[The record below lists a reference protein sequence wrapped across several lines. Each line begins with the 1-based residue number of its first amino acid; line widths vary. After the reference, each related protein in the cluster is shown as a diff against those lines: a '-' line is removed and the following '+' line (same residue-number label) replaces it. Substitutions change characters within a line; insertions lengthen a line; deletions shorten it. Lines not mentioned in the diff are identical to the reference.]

1 MSLTKNFACMM
12 VMLTLSAAAALGQEG
27 WFEGGPGV
35 EAERG
40 VQTQPSQTGQHAP
53 AATPVDR
60 KYHFLFFFR
69 EQTPQTDAMWQVFQ
83 GAMNRAGERAEWKA
97 VNLADPNSQPFVQT
111 FNLGNPVTPLVLS
124 VAPNGAVMGVF
135 AQQFTEEQLLGSFG
149 TPGQEAAQKIMI
161 QGKMAL
167 LCFQNDSTQFNQE
180 ALAGVQSLL
189 ADPRFSPYAEA
200 IKIDPRNPLEAAFLR
215 QVGIDPSTPT
225 AMTVLM
231 TPPGVPVS
239 TYNGG
244 TTKEM
249 FVTELTMEGGCGPNC
264 KCLDAIPSGGDS
276 KPVLSQFFGKIAGK
290 FRNAG

>member
-1 MSLTKNFACMM
+1 MSMTKKFACLLMA
-12 VMLTLSAAAALGQEG
+12 LTLAAAAHAQEG
-27 WFEGGPGV
+27 WFESGPAS
-35 EAERG
+35 EANAS
-40 VQTQPSQTGQHAP
+40 VQSQPAQVAQQAP
-53 AATPVDR
+53 ATTPVDR

-69 EQTPQTDAMWQVFQ
+69 EQNPQTDAMWQVFQ
-83 GAMNRAGERAEWKA
+83 NAMGQAGDRAEWKA
-97 VNLADPNSQPFVQT
+97 VNLLDPNSQPFVQS

-135 AQQFTEEQLLGSFG
+135 AQQFSEDQLLGSFG
-149 TPGQEAAQKIMI
+149 TPGQEAVQKIMI

>member
-1 MSLTKNFACMM
+1 MSMTKYFACLMT
-12 VMLTLSAAAALGQEG
+12 MLTLSTAAPAQEG
-27 WFEGGPGV
+27 WVESGPAV
-35 EAERG
+35 EANG
-40 VQTQPSQTGQHAP
+40 VVQSQPAQTAQQAPSS
-53 AATPVDR
+53 TPVDR
-60 KYHFLFFFR
+60 KYHFLFIFR
-69 EQTPQTDAMWQVFQ
+69 EQNPQTDAMWQVFQ
-83 GAMNRAGERAEWKA
+83 NAMGQAGDRAEWKA
-97 VNLADPNSQPFVQT
+97 VNLLDPNSQPFVQS

-135 AQQFTEEQLLGSFG
+135 AQQFSEDQLLGSFG

-189 ADPRFSPYAEA
+189 ADPRFAPYAEA

-215 QVGIDPSTPT
+215 QVGIDPATPT

-264 KCLDAIPSGGDS
+264 KCLDAIPNGGDS